1 MCPCNNATEDCATD
15 PNNGIAICTCKLG
28 YEREDTTDNCK

>member
-1 MCPCNNATEDCATD
+1 PCNNATEDGATD

-28 YEREDTTDNCK
+28 YEREDITGNCK